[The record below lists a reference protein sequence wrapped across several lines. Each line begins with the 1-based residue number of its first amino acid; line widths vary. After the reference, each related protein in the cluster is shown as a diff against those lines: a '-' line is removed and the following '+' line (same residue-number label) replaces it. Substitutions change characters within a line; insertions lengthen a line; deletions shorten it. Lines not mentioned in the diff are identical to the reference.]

1 MQLASVVQSI
11 LESVREHVL
20 AAPGFDPKSVHRSFT
35 IAMTDVGEVQLLP
48 KFELGQHGRYRTN
61 VWEYGGVNT
70 FRKGRLDELAMHP
83 TVKPVAMIA
92 DAIRDVTRRAE
103 IVLDPFAGSGTA
115 IIAAEK
121 TGRHARA
128 MEYDPGYCD
137 VIVRRWQ
144 KYTGKTATLDRTD
157 RTFEDIESER
167 SDVAKAIRQA
177 LFYSTTAKGFMF
189 WKSCQTESHSR

>member
-121 TGRHARA
+121 TGSAYRKSSPSILV
-128 MEYDPGYCD
+128 M
-137 VIVRRWQ
+137 Q
-144 KYTGKTATLDRTD
+144 STQDRTAQNAP
-157 RTFEDIESER
+157 RRLGGT
-167 SDVAKAIRQA
+167 
-177 LFYSTTAKGFMF
+177 
-189 WKSCQTESHSR
+189 